1 MARFDLTDLE
11 WQLIQPLLPDKPRGV
26 VRVDDTAG
34 LERDFLS
41 AQD

>member
-11 WQLIQPLLPDKPRGV
+11 WQLIQPLLPD
-26 VRVDDTAG
+26 TAG